1 MDILRNS
8 DFAFKAVRTW
18 CCKDREDGARGGG
31 GEMIK
36 KDRGRGKERPLIEH
50 LLDTRN
56 CDSCFRY
63 TLSLP
68 AAL

>member
-36 KDRGRGKERPLIEH
+36 KIGEEGKRDH
-50 LLDTRN
+50 
-56 CDSCFRY
+56 
-63 TLSLP
+63 
-68 AAL
+68 

>member
-1 MDILRNS
+1 MDILRNL

-36 KDRGRGKERPLIEH
+36 KIGEEGKRDH
-50 LLDTRN
+50 
-56 CDSCFRY
+56 
-63 TLSLP
+63 
-68 AAL
+68 